1 MNIAKEIMVQFLFV
15 LLPFVGFNVYYRDKT
30 QNYSKNFIT
39 VACMLSLFLAMT
51 FSLDLKEGYYFDA
64 RHIIMFFGMIFGGVQ
79 TGIILLLEFIA
90 YRLYIG
96 GEGKWIGISVLT
108 CTFILSRLFTPI
120 YKRANRKWL
129 VSLLAGVMFSLQSGF
144 IIYSFDPAY
153 VLSSLYDHLV
163 VIPLFYMAGI
173 GMLTFLFDK
182 AVSDKELFIRY
193 TEKEK
198 NEAMGHVAASLAHE
212 VRNPIT
218 AVSGFLKLMRS
229 ASLPKNK
236 MDEYIV
242 ICLEELNRMEV
253 VISDYLAIGKPHD
266 KQKIRIDLL
275 HLLQNTIDV
284 MLPYGNMHNVQ
295 IELTKP
301 QEPVWIMADPDEMK
315 QVIVNFVKNAIEACS
330 EVSDGKVTLSVSLYG
345 GYVRLSIKDNG
356 IGMSREQQKRLGTIY
371 FSTKSNG
378 TGLGLTFSFQVI
390 RALGG
395 AVSVQS
401 EPYGGSNF
409 TIDIPLAGN

>member
-39 VACMLSLFLAMT
+39 VTCMLSLFLAMT
-51 FSLDLKEGYYFDA
+51 FSVNLKAGYFFDA

-79 TGIILLLEFIA
+79 TGIILLIEFMA
-90 YRLYIG
+90 YRLYLG
-96 GEGKWIGISVLT
+96 GGGKWIGILVLT
-108 CTFILSRLFTPI
+108 CTFVLSICFIPI
-120 YKRANRKWL
+120 FKRSNRKWL
-129 VSLLAGVMFSLQSGF
+129 VSLLAGIVFSVQSVLVLF
-144 IIYSFDPAY
+144 YFDPTY
-153 VLSSLYDHLV
+153 INSNLYNHLV
-163 VIPLFYMAGI
+163 VVPFFYMAGI

-198 NEAMGHVAASLAHE
+198 NEVMGHVAASLAHE

-229 ASLPKNK
+229 ASLPKK
-236 MDEYIV
+236 KLDEYIV
-242 ICLEELNRMEV
+242 ICLDELNRMEV

-266 KQKIRIDLL
+266 KQKVRIDLQ

-284 MLPYGNMHNVQ
+284 MLPYGNMYNVQ
-295 IELTKP
+295 LELTKP

-315 QVIVNFVKNAIEACS
+315 QVIVNFVKNAIEACT

-345 GYVRLSIKDNG
+345 GYVRLSVKDNG
-356 IGMSREQQKRLGTIY
+356 IGMSREQKQRLGTIY

-395 AVSVQS
+395 SIAVES
-401 EPYGGSNF
+401 EPYGGSTFN
-409 TIDIPLAGN
+409 IDIPLAES